1 MTYQFVTTDSGITEI
16 LMEFLDE
23 GVNLTVSRKVAGDT
37 EKAMTQVKVLEA
49 DARRDYAEL
58 FPLPEVMTD
67 IEGELP

>member
-1 MTYQFVTTDSGITEI
+1 
-16 LMEFLDE
+16 MEFLDE
-23 GVNLTVSRKVAGDT
+23 GVDLTVSRKVAGDT